1 MLTEALVAIIGTLTG
16 ILAGLF
22 PGIHTNLLAVI
33 IASLQFDV
41 WLSSVFLVS
50 VAVSRSVIDAVPTIF
65 LGASEDVMALLP
77 GHRLLK
83 KGCGIEAVK
92 FCVLGSILGV
102 IGGLL
107 LVPIFVVSFPLV
119 FSFIHPYIFWLLLLL
134 VFILLFRGGWKSFVV
149 FLLAGVLGILSL
161 DAVREPLFPL
171 LAGLFGASG
180 LLLSIVNKVSVP
192 EQVNTDILKLR
203 KLPLFLSV
211 LTGVLAG
218 SMVTLF
224 PGLSP
229 SQAASLAQLKKMKSI
244 QFLVLT
250 GALGTVDVV
259 ISLVTLFVLGK
270 SRNGAVVV
278 IEQLLGAVPE
288 SALIIF
294 LAAACASAG
303 LSAIAAL
310 FSSKWYAVMLE
321 KIDYSLLSASVLLF
335 LLAMSFILSG
345 WLGVLVFITA
355 TAIGLLAPL
364 TNVSRSHAMGCLL
377 LPTLILLSPI
387 AL

>member
-1 MLTEALVAIIGTLTG
+1 
-16 ILAGLF
+16 
-22 PGIHTNLLAVI
+22 
-33 IASLQFDV
+33 
-41 WLSSVFLVS
+41 
-50 VAVSRSVIDAVPTIF
+50 
-65 LGASEDVMALLP
+65 MALLP
-77 GHRLLK
+77 GHRLLR

-107 LVPIFVVSFPLV
+107 LVPVFIISFPII
-119 FSFIHPYIFWLLLLL
+119 SSIIHLYVFWLLFLL
-134 VFILLFRGGWKSFVV
+134 VFILFFRGGWKSFVV
-149 FLLAGVLGILSL
+149 FLLSGALGLLSL
-161 DAVREPLFPL
+161 GAVREPLFPL
-171 LAGLFGASG
+171 LSGLFGASG
-180 LLLSIVNKVSVP
+180 LLLSIVSKVSVP
-192 EQVNTDILKLR
+192 EQADTDILKLR
-203 KLPLFLSV
+203 KIPLFLSA

-229 SQAASLAQLKKMKSI
+229 SQAASLAQVKKMKSI

-270 SRNGAVVV
+270 ARNGAVVV

-288 SALIIF
+288 SGLIAF

-310 FSSKWYAVMLE
+310 FSSKLYAGMIE
-321 KIDYSLLSASVLLF
+321 KIDYSLLSALVSLF

-345 WLGVLVFITA
+345 WLGVLIFITA
-355 TAIGLLAPL
+355 TAIGLIAPL

-377 LPTLILLSPI
+377 LPTLIILSPI